1 MKSWKQ
7 EAVILAIGMFDDG
20 GILSN
25 RDWTLSLVKTE

>member
-7 EAVILAIGMFDDG
+7 EAVILAIGMLMMG
-20 GILSN
+20 YLSN